1 VKFVG
6 TAALG
11 CPAERSSADA
21 FGRQKQNRH
30 QPEPM
35 AIAIEIKKEVL
46 LDCAA
51 S

>member
-11 CPAERSSADA
+11 CPAERSSAVLWSE
-21 FGRQKQNRH
+21 KQNRH

-35 AIAIEIKKEVL
+35 AIAIEIKKDLL

-51 S
+51 